1 MRAIKT
7 ILLVSLL
14 LSGCATELDNKIR
27 SVDQAPTMQNKRD
40 YLLSYSEQKGYSA
53 TAARAKFLK
62 YGSED
67 EALLSR
73 LIESCKASD
82 RRSCVQ
88 KFYEKAANDAEQQ
101 TRSKCFSDEV
111 CKKNLV
117 IEESTTELNDKY
129 YQVVYYNHYQSGDA
143 DRLARMV
150 CSAISNNQK
159 SGMPFDQ
166 AESVVRGISGVD
178 PVSREMLVGVGNACW
193 NLSYYGF
200 KDPLSALRPLR

>member
-1 MRAIKT
+1 
-7 ILLVSLL
+7 
-14 LSGCATELDNKIR
+14 
-27 SVDQAPTMQNKRD
+27 MQNKRD

-67 EALLSR
+67 EVFLSH

-129 YQVVYYNHYQSGDA
+129 Y
-143 DRLARMV
+143 RLFTITTINLVMLIVLQEWYAARYR
-150 CSAISNNQK
+150 ITK
-159 SGMPFDQ
+159 SQECHLTRLNP
-166 AESVVRGISGVD
+166 
-178 PVSREMLVGVGNACW
+178 
-193 NLSYYGF
+193 
-200 KDPLSALRPLR
+200 